1 MSVRR
6 IPLPLQHLKAR
17 RTRVTT
23 RVGPLQT
30 NPRRARPLHPAS
42 LRLDSLEATAVASR
56 RPRPAR
62 PWAWKLHRQW
72 GIADGERE
80 SLFL

>member
-17 RTRVTT
+17 RTRVTK

-42 LRLDSLEATAVASR
+42 LRLDGLEQQPLPHGAQGLPGHGPGNPIGSGASQTASA
-56 RPRPAR
+56 
-62 PWAWKLHRQW
+62 
-72 GIADGERE
+72 